1 MPILP
6 GRRDHDSLPIRGDR
20 RAPRDGARGWLVA
33 LCAVGLASALG
44 TSVAHA
50 DRGSVELRNGGRVRG
65 EIVVVD
71 PLERVVVLVEGTGSM
86 TIPWADV
93 DTVIDGERTYIAKSF
108 LRTVR
113 PLNLPPPPSLGT
125 GRAASDSDPYAVL
138 GIAPGAGKDE
148 VRRAYLHLAKT
159 YHPDRYATS
168 DLPAEV
174 RDYLSAMARRIN
186 AAHDAVEAAMHR
198 QAAQEPVFTSP
209 GRT

>member
-1 MPILP
+1 MFDRGKSGLEGPVPVQITLGDGGDLRGKFVVPPGRTLP
-6 GRRDHDSLPIRGDR
+6 GLLNGASLF
-20 RAPRDGARGWLVA
+20 
-33 LCAVGLASALG
+33 
-44 TSVAHA
+44 
-50 DRGSVELRNGGRVRG
+50 VEFEQV
-65 EIVVVD
+65 
-71 PLERVVVLVEGTGSM
+71 
-86 TIPWADV
+86 
-93 DTVIDGERTYIAKSF
+93 DGERTYIAKSF

-138 GIAPGAGKDE
+138 GVTPGAGKDE